1 LTLGFGAWLYDR
13 DTGTRIQPAALFPDP
28 DTSGMTV
35 PVSRA
40 IREARQA
47 ALANP
52 QSAAAAGQL
61 GQVLQAH
68 WLNDAAAASYEIAHE
83 LAPGNFRW
91 LYLLAGVEELRGA
104 REERIDRLFREAIRL
119 APDFPPTHVRHADA
133 LLRMGRWSDALNGY
147 AAAIELD
154 PKLVLAHR
162 GFGQAAILL
171 GDGPLAIEH
180 LEYAATLS
188 PGDRITQVALARAYA
203 MTGETGLASEAASK
217 AQAFNSTASLPDPVY
232 FEVQNLAVDPET
244 LRKRLGQSLRKGDY
258 DAALAAVSLVDPET
272 LRKRLGQS
280 LRKGDYDAAL
290 AAVSLLEESGF
301 PGAGQQVAQAGKQR
315 ANQLAFAGDFDS
327 ALAEYER
334 AARFAPDDPEIEHN
348 WGTILLRQG
357 KLGEA
362 ARHFEKAIGINP
374 SSADSLYNLG
384 VALEGLGRTEEAI
397 RHFTAA
403 AAIDPQHVAARRLA
417 ELGIAPDL
425 QQP

>member
-258 DAALAAVSLVDPET
+258 DAALAAVSL
-272 LRKRLGQS
+272 
-280 LRKGDYDAAL
+280 
-290 AAVSLLEESGF
+290 LEESGF